1 MIWFHLQGENDRHK
15 RLWQRLKRKPKPR
28 RVQQQVSATQKQF
41 IRGII
46 LLFCITLLIL
56 FIFGDHG
63 LLQLYKLKRDRAKV
77 QAQIAQLRKERER
90 VMVEKNQLENDIQY
104 LEKLARERYRM
115 VKPGEKVYKVLP
127 EKKDDHIKN

>member
-1 MIWFHLQGENDRHK
+1 MTRYS
-15 RLWQRLKRKPKPR
+15 RLKRKPKLR
-28 RVQQQVSATQKQF
+28 RVQQQVAATQKQF

-46 LLFCITLLIL
+46 FLLCITLLIL

-115 VKPGEKVYKVLP
+115 VKPGEKVYKVIP

>member
-1 MIWFHLQGENDRHK
+1 MTRYS
-15 RLWQRLKRKPKPR
+15 RLKRKPKLR
-28 RVQQQVSATQKQF
+28 RVQQQVAATQKQF
-41 IRGII
+41 ISGII
-46 LLFCITLLIL
+46 FLLCITLLII

-115 VKPGEKVYKVLP
+115 VKPGEKVYKVIP

>member
-1 MIWFHLQGENDRHK
+1 MTRYS
-15 RLWQRLKRKPKPR
+15 RLKRKPKLR
-28 RVQQQVSATQKQF
+28 RVQQQVAATQKQF

-46 LLFCITLLIL
+46 LLLCITLLII

-77 QAQIAQLRKERER
+77 QAQISQLRKERER
-90 VMVEKNQLENDIQY
+90 VMVEKNRLENDIQY

-115 VKPGEKVYKVLP
+115 VKPGEKVYKVIP
-127 EKKDDHIKN
+127 ENKDDHIKN

>member
-1 MIWFHLQGENDRHK
+1 MSRYS
-15 RLWQRLKRKPKPR
+15 RLKRKPKSR
-28 RVQQQVSATQKQF
+28 RAQQQVAATQKQF

-46 LLFCITLLIL
+46 FLLCITLLII

-77 QAQIAQLRKERER
+77 QAQISQLRKERER
-90 VMVEKNQLENDIQY
+90 VMVEKNRLENDIQY

-115 VKPGEKVYKVLP
+115 VKPGEKVYKVIP

>member
-1 MIWFHLQGENDRHK
+1 MTRYS
-15 RLWQRLKRKPKPR
+15 RLKRKPKLR
-28 RVQQQVSATQKQF
+28 RVQQQVATTQKQF

-46 LLFCITLLIL
+46 FLLCITLLII

-115 VKPGEKVYKVLP
+115 VKPGEKVYKVIP

>member
-1 MIWFHLQGENDRHK
+1 MTRYS
-15 RLWQRLKRKPKPR
+15 RLKRKPKLR
-28 RVQQQVSATQKQF
+28 RVQQQVAATQKQF

-46 LLFCITLLIL
+46 FLLCVTLLII

-63 LLQLYKLKRDRAKV
+63 LLQLYKLERERAKV

-90 VMVEKNQLENDIQY
+90 VMVEKNRLENDIQY

-115 VKPGEKVYKVLP
+115 VKPGEKVYKVIP
-127 EKKDDHIKN
+127 EKKDGHIKN

>member
-1 MIWFHLQGENDRHK
+1 MKRQG
-15 RLWQRLKRKPKPR
+15 KPKTIKY
-28 RVQQQVSATQKQF
+28 QIAETQRQF
-41 IRGII
+41 VRGI
-46 LLFCITLLIL
+46 LLLIGITLLII

-63 LLQLYKLKRDRAKV
+63 LFQLYKLKRNRAKV

-90 VMVEKNQLENDIQY
+90 VMVEKNRLENDIQY

-115 VKPGEKVYKVLP
+115 VKPGEKVYKVIP

>member
-1 MIWFHLQGENDRHK
+1 MTRYS
-15 RLWQRLKRKPKPR
+15 RLKRKPKLR
-28 RVQQQVSATQKQF
+28 RVQQQVAATQKQF

-46 LLFCITLLIL
+46 LLFCSTLLIL

-115 VKPGEKVYKVLP
+115 VKPGEKVYKVIP

>member
-1 MIWFHLQGENDRHK
+1 MSRYS
-15 RLWQRLKRKPKPR
+15 RLKRKLKPR
-28 RVQQQVSATQKQF
+28 RAQQQVAATQKQF

-46 LLFCITLLIL
+46 FLLCVTLLII

-63 LLQLYKLKRDRAKV
+63 LLQLYKLERERAKV

-90 VMVEKNQLENDIQY
+90 VMVEKNRLENDIQY

-115 VKPGEKVYKVLP
+115 VKPGEKVYKVIP
-127 EKKDDHIKN
+127 EKKDGHIKN

>member
-1 MIWFHLQGENDRHK
+1 MSRYS
-15 RLWQRLKRKPKPR
+15 RLKRKPKPR
-28 RVQQQVSATQKQF
+28 RVQQQVAATQKQF

-46 LLFCITLLIL
+46 FLLCITLLII

-77 QAQIAQLRKERER
+77 QAQISQLRKERER
-90 VMVEKNQLENDIQY
+90 VTVEKNRLENDIQY

-115 VKPGEKVYKVLP
+115 VKPGEKVYKVIP
-127 EKKDDHIKN
+127 EKKGNHIKN

>member
-1 MIWFHLQGENDRHK
+1 MTRYS
-15 RLWQRLKRKPKPR
+15 RLKRKPKLR
-28 RVQQQVSATQKQF
+28 RVQQQVAATQKQF

-46 LLFCITLLIL
+46 LLLCITLLII

-90 VMVEKNQLENDIQY
+90 VMVEKNRLENDIQY

-115 VKPGEKVYKVLP
+115 VKPGEKVYKVIP

>member
-1 MIWFHLQGENDRHK
+1 MTRYS
-15 RLWQRLKRKPKPR
+15 RLKRKPKLR
-28 RVQQQVSATQKQF
+28 RVQQQVAATQKQF

-46 LLFCITLLIL
+46 LLLCITLLVL

-63 LLQLYKLKRDRAKV
+63 LLQLYKLKRNRAKV

-90 VMVEKNQLENDIQY
+90 VMVEKNQLDNDIQH

-115 VKPGEKVYKVLP
+115 VKPGEKVYKVIP

>member
-1 MIWFHLQGENDRHK
+1 MTRYS
-15 RLWQRLKRKPKPR
+15 RLKRKPKLR
-28 RVQQQVSATQKQF
+28 RVQQQVAATQKQF

-63 LLQLYKLKRDRAKV
+63 LLQLYKLKRDRAKI

-115 VKPGEKVYKVLP
+115 VKPGEKVYKVIP
-127 EKKDDHIKN
+127 EKKDAHIKN

>member
-1 MIWFHLQGENDRHK
+1 MSRYS
-15 RLWQRLKRKPKPR
+15 RLKRKLKPR
-28 RVQQQVSATQKQF
+28 RAQQQVAATQKQF

-46 LLFCITLLIL
+46 FLLCITLLII

-77 QAQIAQLRKERER
+77 QAQIAQLRKEREG
-90 VMVEKNQLENDIQY
+90 VMVEKNRLENDIQY

-115 VKPGEKVYKVLP
+115 VKPGEKVYKVIP

>member
-1 MIWFHLQGENDRHK
+1 MSRYS
-15 RLWQRLKRKPKPR
+15 RLKRKPKPR
-28 RVQQQVSATQKQF
+28 KVQQQVSATQKQF

-46 LLFCITLLIL
+46 FLLCITLLII

-63 LLQLYKLKRDRAKV
+63 LLQLYKLNRNRAKV
-77 QAQIAQLRKERER
+77 QAQISQIRKERER

-115 VKPGEKVYKVLP
+115 VKPGEKVYKVIP

>member
-1 MIWFHLQGENDRHK
+1 MTRYS
-15 RLWQRLKRKPKPR
+15 RLKRKPKLR
-28 RVQQQVSATQKQF
+28 RVQQQVAATQKQF

-46 LLFCITLLIL
+46 FLLCITLLII

-90 VMVEKNQLENDIQY
+90 VMVEKNRLENDIQY

-115 VKPGEKVYKVLP
+115 VKPGEKVYKVIP
-127 EKKDDHIKN
+127 EKKDNHIKN

>member
-1 MIWFHLQGENDRHK
+1 MSRYS
-15 RLWQRLKRKPKPR
+15 RLKRKPKPR
-28 RVQQQVSATQKQF
+28 RVQQQVAATQKQF

-115 VKPGEKVYKVLP
+115 VKPGEKVYKVIP

>member
-1 MIWFHLQGENDRHK
+1 MSRYS
-15 RLWQRLKRKPKPR
+15 RLKRKPKSR
-28 RVQQQVSATQKQF
+28 RAQQQVAATQKQF

-46 LLFCITLLIL
+46 FLLCVTLLII

-63 LLQLYKLKRDRAKV
+63 LLQLYKLERERAKV

-90 VMVEKNQLENDIQY
+90 VMVEKNRLENDIQY
-104 LEKLARERYRM
+104 LEKLGRERYRM
-115 VKPGEKVYKVLP
+115 VKPGEKVYKVIP

>member
-1 MIWFHLQGENDRHK
+1 MTRYS
-15 RLWQRLKRKPKPR
+15 RLKRKPKLR
-28 RVQQQVSATQKQF
+28 RVQQQVAATQKQF

-46 LLFCITLLIL
+46 LLLCITLLII

-77 QAQIAQLRKERER
+77 QAQISQLRKERER
-90 VMVEKNQLENDIQY
+90 VTVEKNRLENDIQY

-115 VKPGEKVYKVLP
+115 VKPGEKVYKVIP
-127 EKKDDHIKN
+127 ENKDDHIKN

>member
-1 MIWFHLQGENDRHK
+1 MSRYSG
-15 RLWQRLKRKPKPR
+15 LKRKPKPR
-28 RVQQQVSATQKQF
+28 RFKQQVAATQKQF

-46 LLFCITLLIL
+46 FLLCVTLLII

-63 LLQLYKLKRDRAKV
+63 LLQLYKLERERAKV

-90 VMVEKNQLENDIQY
+90 VMVEKNRLENDIQY

-115 VKPGEKVYKVLP
+115 VKPGEKVYKVIP
-127 EKKDDHIKN
+127 EKKDGHIKN

>member
-1 MIWFHLQGENDRHK
+1 MSRYS
-15 RLWQRLKRKPKPR
+15 RLKRKPKPR
-28 RVQQQVSATQKQF
+28 RVQQQVAATQKQF

-46 LLFCITLLIL
+46 FLLCITLLII

-90 VMVEKNQLENDIQY
+90 VMVEKNRLENDIQY

-115 VKPGEKVYKVLP
+115 VKPGEKVYKVIP
-127 EKKDDHIKN
+127 EKKDGHIKN

>member
-1 MIWFHLQGENDRHK
+1 MSRYSG
-15 RLWQRLKRKPKPR
+15 LKRKTKPR
-28 RVQQQVSATQKQF
+28 RFKQQVAATQKQF

-46 LLFCITLLIL
+46 FLLCVTLLII

-63 LLQLYKLKRDRAKV
+63 LLQLYKLERERAKV

-115 VKPGEKVYKVLP
+115 VKPGEKVYKVIP

>member
-1 MIWFHLQGENDRHK
+1 MTRYS
-15 RLWQRLKRKPKPR
+15 RLKRKPKLR
-28 RVQQQVSATQKQF
+28 RVQQQVAATQKQF

-46 LLFCITLLIL
+46 FLLCITLLII

-115 VKPGEKVYKVLP
+115 VKPGEKVYKVIP
-127 EKKDDHIKN
+127 EKKDNHIKN

>member
-1 MIWFHLQGENDRHK
+1 MSRYS
-15 RLWQRLKRKPKPR
+15 RLKRKLKPR
-28 RVQQQVSATQKQF
+28 RAQQQVAATQKQF

-46 LLFCITLLIL
+46 FLLCITLLII

-77 QAQIAQLRKERER
+77 QAQIAQLRKEKEG
-90 VMVEKNQLENDIQY
+90 VMVEKNRLENDIQY

-115 VKPGEKVYKVLP
+115 VKPGEKVYKVIP
-127 EKKDDHIKN
+127 EKKDGHIKN

>member
-1 MIWFHLQGENDRHK
+1 MSRYS
-15 RLWQRLKRKPKPR
+15 RLKRKPKSR
-28 RVQQQVSATQKQF
+28 RAQQQVAATQKQF

-46 LLFCITLLIL
+46 FLLCITLLII

-77 QAQIAQLRKERER
+77 QAQISQIRKERER
-90 VMVEKNQLENDIQY
+90 VMVEKNRLENDIQY

-115 VKPGEKVYKVLP
+115 VKPGEKVYKVIP
-127 EKKDDHIKN
+127 ENKDDHIKN

>member
-1 MIWFHLQGENDRHK
+1 MSRYS
-15 RLWQRLKRKPKPR
+15 RLKRKLKPR
-28 RVQQQVSATQKQF
+28 RAQQQVAATQKQF

-46 LLFCITLLIL
+46 FLLCITLLII

-77 QAQIAQLRKERER
+77 QAQIAQLRKEKEG
-90 VMVEKNQLENDIQY
+90 VMVEKNRLENDIQY

-115 VKPGEKVYKVLP
+115 VKPGEKVYKVIP
-127 EKKDDHIKN
+127 EKKDEHIKN

>member
-1 MIWFHLQGENDRHK
+1 MSRYS
-15 RLWQRLKRKPKPR
+15 RLKRKPKSR
-28 RVQQQVSATQKQF
+28 RAQQQVAATQKQF

-46 LLFCITLLIL
+46 FLLCITLLII

-90 VMVEKNQLENDIQY
+90 VMVEKNRLENDIQY

-115 VKPGEKVYKVLP
+115 VKPGEKVYKVIP

>member
-1 MIWFHLQGENDRHK
+1 MTLYS
-15 RLWQRLKRKPKPR
+15 RLKRKPKLR
-28 RVQQQVSATQKQF
+28 RVQQQVAATQKQF

-46 LLFCITLLIL
+46 FLLCITLLII

-63 LLQLYKLKRDRAKV
+63 LLPLYKLKRDRAKI
-77 QAQIAQLRKERER
+77 QTQIAQLRKERER
-90 VMVEKNQLENDIQY
+90 VMVEKNRLENDIQY

-115 VKPGEKVYKVLP
+115 VKPGEKVYKVIP

>member
-1 MIWFHLQGENDRHK
+1 MTRYS
-15 RLWQRLKRKPKPR
+15 RLKRKPKLR
-28 RVQQQVSATQKQF
+28 RVQQQVAATQKQF

-63 LLQLYKLKRDRAKV
+63 LLQLYKLKRDRAKI

-115 VKPGEKVYKVLP
+115 VKPGEKVYKVIP

>member
-1 MIWFHLQGENDRHK
+1 MSRYS
-15 RLWQRLKRKPKPR
+15 RLKRKLKPR
-28 RVQQQVSATQKQF
+28 RAQQQVAATQKQF

-46 LLFCITLLIL
+46 FLLCITLLII

-77 QAQIAQLRKERER
+77 QAQIAQLRKEREG
-90 VMVEKNQLENDIQY
+90 VMVEKNRLENDIQY

-115 VKPGEKVYKVLP
+115 VKPGEKVYKVIP
-127 EKKDDHIKN
+127 EKKDGHIKN

>member
-1 MIWFHLQGENDRHK
+1 MSRYS
-15 RLWQRLKRKPKPR
+15 RLKRKPKPR
-28 RVQQQVSATQKQF
+28 KVQQQVAATQKQF

-46 LLFCITLLIL
+46 LLLCITLLII

-63 LLQLYKLKRDRAKV
+63 LLQLYKLKRDRGKT

-90 VMVEKNQLENDIQY
+90 VMVEKNRLENDIQY

-115 VKPGEKVYKVLP
+115 VKPGEKVYKVIP
-127 EKKDDHIKN
+127 EKKDNHIKN

>member
-1 MIWFHLQGENDRHK
+1 MRRYS
-15 RLWQRLKRKPKPR
+15 RLERKPKPR
-28 RVQQQVSATQKQF
+28 RVQQQVAATQKQF

-77 QAQIAQLRKERER
+77 QTQIAQLRKERER
-90 VMVEKNQLENDIQY
+90 VMVEKNRLENDIQY

-115 VKPGEKVYKVLP
+115 VKPGEKVYKVIP

>member
-1 MIWFHLQGENDRHK
+1 MSRYS
-15 RLWQRLKRKPKPR
+15 RLKRKPKSR
-28 RVQQQVSATQKQF
+28 RAQQQVAATQKQF

-46 LLFCITLLIL
+46 FLLCITLLII

-63 LLQLYKLKRDRAKV
+63 LLQLYKLKRDRAEV

-115 VKPGEKVYKVLP
+115 VKPGEKVYKVIP